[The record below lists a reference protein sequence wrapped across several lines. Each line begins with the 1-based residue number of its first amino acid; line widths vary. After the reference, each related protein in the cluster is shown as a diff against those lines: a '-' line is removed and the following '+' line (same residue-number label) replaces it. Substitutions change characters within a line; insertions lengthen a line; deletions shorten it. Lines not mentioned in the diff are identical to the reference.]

1 MKKILL
7 LLISVSMLLVG
18 CGKGSDEVLKKLN
31 AKLDIGSYYMEGKLE
46 IVNNDDT
53 YQYDVNVSYKKDDN
67 FKVSLNNTI
76 NNHQQIILK
85 NADGVYV
92 LTPSLNKSF
101 KFQSDWP
108 YNNSQIYLIQNII
121 DDINNDKDRTMETV
135 DKIYVITSKVN
146 YTNNPNLKKQKVYID
161 KNMDIKKVEV
171 IDAENTVLMKMEFN
185 KIEMNHNFDDSY
197 FKLETSLNVDAET
210 NFKESIDKVIFP
222 LYIPSNTFLESQNG
236 LDTET
241 GERAIL
247 TFKGDK
253 PFMLFEETV
262 SPEDKMISMYGDPI
276 MVGDTYGAIN
286 DTSLTWYSN
295 GLEYYIVADKL
306 SQSEIV
312 SIANS
317 IGSVAVSK

>member
-7 LLISVSMLLVG
+7 LLISVSVLLVG

-108 YNNSQIYLIQNII
+108 YNNSQIYLLQTILKDIQNDNSRTVEQV
-121 DDINNDKDRTMETV
+121 DDGYT
-135 DKIYVITSKVN
+135 ITTNVN
-146 YTNNPNLKKQKVYID
+146 YPNNKKLVKQI
-161 KNMDIKKVEV
+161 I
-171 IDAENTVLMKMEFN
+171 
-185 KIEMNHNFDDSY
+185 
-197 FKLETSLNVDAET
+197 
-210 NFKESIDKVIFP
+210 
-222 LYIPSNTFLESQNG
+222 
-236 LDTET
+236 
-241 GERAIL
+241 IL
-247 TFKGDK
+247 
-253 PFMLFEETV
+253 
-262 SPEDKMISMYGDPI
+262 I
-276 MVGDTYGAIN
+276 
-286 DTSLTWYSN
+286 
-295 GLEYYIVADKL
+295 
-306 SQSEIV
+306 
-312 SIANS
+312 
-317 IGSVAVSK
+317 

>member
-1 MKKILL
+1 MKKKFVLITITGILIL
-7 LLISVSMLLVG
+7 FGCVG
-18 CGKGSDEVLKKLN
+18 CGKTTNKKVIESVDKKISELTSYNLKGN
-31 AKLDIGSYYMEGKLE
+31 LE
-46 IVNNDDT
+46 IANGEDMYT
-53 YQYDVNVSYKKDDN
+53 YNVEVSYKKDELFN
-67 FKVSLNNTI
+67 VSLTNTN
-76 NNHQQIILK
+76 NNHVQVLLK

-236 LDTET
+236 
-241 GERAIL
+241 
-247 TFKGDK
+247 
-253 PFMLFEETV
+253 
-262 SPEDKMISMYGDPI
+262 
-276 MVGDTYGAIN
+276 
-286 DTSLTWYSN
+286 
-295 GLEYYIVADKL
+295 
-306 SQSEIV
+306 
-312 SIANS
+312 
-317 IGSVAVSK
+317 